1 MFATGSVPADTAKM
15 FRVTQGMI
23 GRKMTGLVSVCGT
36 GEVARVAK
44 SERGLRQT
52 WTGWAVAPSNTSWTK
67 TSHQSSSVRFHIDRG
82 LWS

>member
-52 WTGWAVAPSNTSWTK
+52 ETIAIIESDILNKISQV
-67 TSHQSSSVRFHIDRG
+67 IDKK
-82 LWS
+82 